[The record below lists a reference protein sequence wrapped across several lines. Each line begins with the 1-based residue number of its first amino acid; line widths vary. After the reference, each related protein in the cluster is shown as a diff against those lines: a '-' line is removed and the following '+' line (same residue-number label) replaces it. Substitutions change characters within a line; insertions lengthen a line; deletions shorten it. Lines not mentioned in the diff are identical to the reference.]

1 MNFRT
6 LLLVGLLCM
15 TAIPALTLA
24 DSNYMGGGIVLGGS
38 GPNTIKITQV
48 TTAVVQATAAVPREA
63 LPATGSVSVATSPKG
78 ASIAI
83 DGIQRGI
90 SPATIPGL
98 SPGSHTLLVKL
109 DGYADLSV
117 PVSVTGGQTKD
128 YALVLTPLAGAA
140 TATPALPGKKTPGFE
155 AFTGIAALA
164 AVLLLI
170 RTTR

>member
-6 LLLVGLLCM
+6 LLLVCLLC
-15 TAIPALTLA
+15 TAAVPVMYA
-24 DSNYMGGGIVLGGS
+24 DSNYMGGNIVLGGS
-38 GPNTIKITQV
+38 GPNTIKITEV
-48 TTAVVQATAAVPREA
+48 PTAVVQATVTVPA
-63 LPATGSVSVATSPKG
+63 QVQPGTGSVSVATSPKG
-78 ASIAI
+78 ASIVI
-83 DGIQRGI
+83 DGVQRGI

-140 TATPALPGKKTPGFE
+140 AATPAPPGKKTPGFE
-155 AFTGIAALA
+155 ALTGIAALG
-164 AVLLLI
+164 AVLLILK
-170 RTTR
+170 TTR

>member
-6 LLLVGLLCM
+6 LLLVSLLCM
-15 TAIPALTLA
+15 AAIPALTLA
-24 DSNYMGGGIVLGGS
+24 DSNYMGGDIVLGGS
-38 GPNTIKITQV
+38 GPTIRITEV
-48 TTAVVQATAAVPREA
+48 TTAVVQATVTVPA
-63 LPATGSVSVATSPKG
+63 QVQPGTGSVSVATSPKG

-83 DGIQRGI
+83 DGVQRGI

-98 SPGSHTLLVKL
+98 SPGSHTMLVKL

-117 PVSVTGGQTKD
+117 PVSVIGGQTKD

-140 TATPALPGKKTPGFE
+140 TATPAPPGKKTPGFE
-155 AFTGIAALA
+155 ALTGITALG

-170 RTTR
+170 KTIR

>member
-6 LLLVGLLCM
+6 LLLALLLCM

-24 DSNYMGGGIVLGGS
+24 DSNYMGGDIMLGGS
-38 GPNTIKITQV
+38 GPTIKITEV
-48 TTAVVQATAAVPREA
+48 TTAVVQPTATVPREV
-63 LPATGSVSVATSPKG
+63 LPATGSVSVSTSPKG
-78 ASIAI
+78 GSIAI
-83 DGIQRGI
+83 DGVQRGI

-117 PVSVTGGQTKD
+117 PISVTGGQTKD
-128 YALVLTPLAGAA
+128 YPLVLTPLAGAA

-155 AFTGIAALA
+155 ALSGIAALG
-164 AVLLLI
+164 AVLLLA
-170 RTTR
+170 RTGR

>member
-1 MNFRT
+1 MSFRT
-6 LLLVGLLCM
+6 LLLVCLLCI
-15 TAIPALTLA
+15 AAVPAMFA
-24 DSNYMGGGIVLGGS
+24 DSNYMGGDIVLGGS

-48 TTAVVQATAAVPREA
+48 TTAVVQATATVPAQA
-63 LPATGSVSVATSPKG
+63 LQATGSVSVATSPRG
-78 ASIAI
+78 ASITI

-98 SPGSHTLLVKL
+98 STGSHTLLVKL

-140 TATPALPGKKTPGFE
+140 TATPAPPGKKTPGFE
-155 AFTGIAALA
+155 ALTGIAALG

-170 RTTR
+170 KTTR

>member
-6 LLLVGLLCM
+6 LLLVCLLCIAAVPVM
-15 TAIPALTLA
+15 FA
-24 DSNYMGGGIVLGGS
+24 DSNYMGGDVVLGGS

-48 TTAVVQATAAVPREA
+48 TTAVVQATATVPLQA

-78 ASIAI
+78 ASIVI
-83 DGIQRGI
+83 DGVQRGI

-140 TATPALPGKKTPGFE
+140 TATPAPPGKQTPGFE
-155 AFTGIAALA
+155 ALTGIAALG
-164 AVLLLI
+164 AVILLI
-170 RTTR
+170 KTTR